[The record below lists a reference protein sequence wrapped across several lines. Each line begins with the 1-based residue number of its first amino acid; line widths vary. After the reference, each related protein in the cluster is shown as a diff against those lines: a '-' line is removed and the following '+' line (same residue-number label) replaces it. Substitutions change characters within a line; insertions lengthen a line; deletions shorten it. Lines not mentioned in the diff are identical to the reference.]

1 MGLFGKKTRH
11 PLEGLQA
18 YDVRRGTGIPLV
30 DVEPG
35 FVEFVRSTTERKPK
49 VGHEAPIALV
59 LRGNDVVAYWDD
71 QAVARMD
78 PEMVG
83 HYRDEFV
90 TLEKRKKFARTVV
103 LIRAEGMKS
112 PHAVSLNWGLGA
124 YDGGILR
131 YQ

>member
-83 HYRDEFV
+83 YYRDEFV
-90 TLEKRKKFARTVV
+90 QLAKHKRYARTDVI
-103 LIRAEGMKS
+103 IRAESMKS

-131 YQ
+131 YE